1 MFSQV
6 HHNQNTFFYYYKD
19 KSCREYYIRLLCK
32 LSRRLQPCLT
42 SLAEDGALT
51 QEMFTNGR
59 LENSRCMFQI
69 SRHRQVIYHPPTPQR
84 GLQFVFPH
92 PMLELHVDLRGVEI
106 SCCTRRRQWLDLN
119 IGWSSDYLWTKG
131 LKSHFIRTA
140 APIRQ
145 TIKYRFGIAWLHRRT
160 RISVSFAPT
169 IV

>member
-1 MFSQV
+1 MINGIFV
-6 HHNQNTFFYYYKD
+6 GACLPFTFFV
-19 KSCREYYIRLLCK
+19 SWNAVVSTSLER
-32 LSRRLQPCLT
+32 SMSVWLT
-42 SLAEDGALT
+42 SSLT
-51 QEMFTNGR
+51 PTSDGR

-131 LKSHFIRTA
+131 LKSHFIKTA
-140 APIRQ
+140 ATIRK